1 METVHSL
8 DFLEAVKLGL
18 SQGRS
23 LLLKHCRLFHQETKD
38 LMNPISEVF
47 RELDFDDATA
57 ARQQRDDRLSELQ
70 TQGMVCVG
78 ENLYHVEGW
87 RVFTLVATP
96 PTRRQ
101 VSPSESAPV
110 QSSRRDASRRATT
123 DEPTQTQQKGR
134 PRPRSSS
141 SLERQSDSGERH
153 RLPDPKRNY
162 EVR

>member
-1 METVHSL
+1 
-8 DFLEAVKLGL
+8 
-18 SQGRS
+18 
-23 LLLKHCRLFHQETKD
+23 
-38 LMNPISEVF
+38 MNPTSEVF

-96 PTRRQ
+96 PTRQ

-110 QSSRRDASRRATT
+110 QSSRRDSSRRATT
-123 DEPTQTQQKGR
+123 DESTQTQQKGR

-141 SLERQSDSGERH
+141 SLEQQSNSGERR

>member
-1 METVHSL
+1 MH
-8 DFLEAVKLGL
+8 
-18 SQGRS
+18 
-23 LLLKHCRLFHQETKD
+23 
-38 LMNPISEVF
+38 PISEAF
-47 RELDFDDATA
+47 RELDFEDATA

-70 TQGMVCVG
+70 TQGMVCIG

-96 PTRRQ
+96 PTRQ
-101 VSPSESAPV
+101 AFPSESAPV
-110 QSSRRDASRRATT
+110 PSSRRASSRRATT

-134 PRPRSSS
+134 PQPRSSS
-141 SLERQSDSGERH
+141 SLERQSDSGGRR